1 MLCLFTDR
9 NMLKGEFRIKITM
22 FAQLSLVM

>member
-1 MLCLFTDR
+1 MLSLFTDR

-22 FAQLSLVM
+22 FAQLSLVT